1 MLHLTNQPPESV
13 LGTCVVCYEKVAAS
27 GFYRCGNQVCGGPE
41 GSGRVCSECW
51 FEMMQHS
58 PNNQCP
64 TCKRTPFNNPI
75 SELDLLMPFFDQWDP
90 PPDVTRESM
99 LNLINQGHSLDTMM
113 NSASPGHA
121 HHVINAIVSKIIH
134 CWYEFAPDVL
144 EQLCERLKDVLLIR
158 GSILGWDPIF
168 KAVEKRSPR
177 VLEMTIRWTKWL
189 ETHPVI
195 RYAEGVTE
203 VDALN
208 EAQLLCLCRSIEEFI
223 VFRQLALGKYAP
235 VQKDRF
241 RLSVVDQFFTQY
253 PEERP
258 EDEWILDELLS
269 GKYAKSE
276 ITGRRGIGTKFPS
289 EKLYR
294 WMSQHQAII
303 CFAVPNPSAVKKYP
317 IVPVLY
323 CHNKKGLYHQL
334 ASGEVIETC
343 QHTSFFVSDVLSE
356 NILYLD
362 LENDKFYSNWP
373 EVDDVVPVDA
383 RGVAL
388 HMVRTADESVEIYLG
403 ANLSEATLLVQRDP
417 ARRVKIYNFSAFNYQ
432 VREHRKR
439 KIQLVE

>member
-13 LGTCVVCYEKVAAS
+13 FGTCVVCYEKVAAS
-27 GFYRCGNQVCGGPE
+27 GFYRCSNQVCGGKE

-75 SELDLLMPFFDQWDP
+75 SDLDLLLPLFEQWDP
-90 PPDVTRESM
+90 PPEVIYESVI
-99 LNLINQGHSLDTMM
+99 NLFNQGHSLDTLLERV
-113 NSASPGHA
+113 PEYA
-121 HHVINAIVSKIIH
+121 HHVLHATAHKIVTG
-134 CWYEFAPDVL
+134 WYEFAPEVF
-144 EQLCERLKDVLLIR
+144 ERLCDRLKDVLLLKQT
-158 GSILGWDPIF
+158 ILGWSPIF
-168 KAVEKRSPR
+168 KAVAKRSPR
-177 VLEMTIRWTKWL
+177 VLAMTVKWTKWL
-189 ETHPVI
+189 EAHPVI
-195 RYAEGVTE
+195 RYAEGITE
-203 VDALN
+203 IEAEN
-208 EAQLLCLCRSIEEFI
+208 EVELLCACRSIEEFI

-241 RLSVVDQFFTQY
+241 RLSVLDQFFTRY

-258 EDEWILDELLS
+258 EDEWVLDELLS

-276 ITGRRGIGTKFPS
+276 ITGRRGIGTKFPND
-289 EKLYR
+289 KLYQ

-303 CFAVPNPSAVKKYP
+303 CFAVSNPSAVKKYP

-334 ASGEVIETC
+334 ASGELIDTC
-343 QHTSFFVSDVLSE
+343 QHTSFFVSDVFSE

-362 LENDKFYSNWP
+362 LENDGLCQNWP
-373 EVDDVVPVDA
+373 EVEDVLPVDA
-383 RGVAL
+383 HGAPLR
-388 HMVRTADESVEIYLG
+388 MIRSIDNSVEIYLG
-403 ANLSEATLLVQRDP
+403 ANPDEATLLVQRDP
-417 ARRVKIYNFSAFNYQ
+417 ARRVKIYNFSAFKFELKNTC
-432 VREHRKR
+432 KR